1 MKQNKT
7 IPSSLADFIGQILKK
22 SQKFPIIRCCRK
34 LIGESPIVYFPERGK
49 GLIWPFRSKHMTSV
63 VVVGTQWGDE
73 GKGKITDFLS
83 QDAEVIARY
92 QGGDNAGHTIVI
104 DGKKFKLHLI
114 PSGIFFPE
122 KISVIGNGVVINPK
136 SLVTELDY
144 LHQEGVKTD
153 SLRISDRAHV
163 ILPYHIKLDQ
173 LQEAAKGD
181 NKIGT
186 TNKGIGPAYM
196 DKAARVGIRIADLLD
211 KDIFA
216 QRLKANLAEKNR
228 LFEKMYECQP
238 LGFDEIFEEYYQ
250 YGQTI
255 KDYVTDTSV
264 ILNDALDAGKR
275 VLFEGAQ
282 GVMLDIDQG
291 TYPFVTSSNPVA
303 GGVTIGSGVGPSK
316 INKVVGVCKAY
327 TSRVGDGPF
336 PTELND
342 ETGNRIREVGHE
354 YGTTTGRPRRVGWFD
369 SVVMRHSRRVS
380 GITNLSLNS
389 IDVLSG
395 LPTVK
400 ICVAY
405 DLDGKRIDHYPA
417 SLEQLKRCQPI
428 YEELPGWEEDI
439 TGCRSLDE
447 LPEAARNYVR
457 RVGELVGVRISTF
470 SVGPDRDQ
478 TNILDSVW
486 ANI

>member
-34 LIGESPIVYFPERGK
+34 LIGESPIAYFPERGK

>member
-1 MKQNKT
+1 
-7 IPSSLADFIGQILKK
+7 
-22 SQKFPIIRCCRK
+22 
-34 LIGESPIVYFPERGK
+34 
-49 GLIWPFRSKHMTSV
+49 MTSV

-83 QDAEVIARY
+83 AGAEVIARY

-122 KISVIGNGVVINPK
+122 KISVIGNGMVVNPK
-136 SLVTELDY
+136 SLVRELAY
-144 LHQEGVKTD
+144 LHGEGVTTD
-153 SLRISDRAHV
+153 NLRISDRAHV
-163 ILPYHIKLDQ
+163 ILPYHIELDR
-173 LQEAAKGD
+173 LQEESKGD

-186 TNKGIGPAYM
+186 TIKGIGPAYM
-196 DKAARVGIRIADLLD
+196 DKASRVGIRIADLLD
-211 KDIFA
+211 REVFA
-216 QRLKANLAEKNR
+216 ERLRINLEEKNR
-228 LFEKMYECQP
+228 VFTKMYDAQP
-238 LGFDEIFEEYYQ
+238 LDFDAIFEEYYN
-250 YGQTI
+250 YGQEI
-255 KDYVTDTSV
+255 KQYVTDTSV
-264 ILNDALDAGKR
+264 ILNDALDAGKK

-316 INKVVGVCKAY
+316 ITKVVGVCKAY

-336 PTELND
+336 PTELFD
-342 ETGNRIREVGHE
+342 EIGDRIREIGKE

-380 GITNLSLNS
+380 GITNLCLNS

-395 LPTVK
+395 LDTVK

-405 DLDGKRIDHYPA
+405 DLDGERIDYYPA
-417 SLEQLKRCQPI
+417 SLEKLKRCKPI
-428 YEELPGWEEDI
+428 FEELPGWSEDI
-439 TGCRSLDE
+439 TGVRSLEE
-447 LPEAARNYVR
+447 LPENARNYVHR
-457 RVGELVGVRISTF
+457 IAELVGVDILTF

-478 TNILDSVW
+478 TNILSDVW
-486 ANI
+486 A